1 MHNHADFEL
10 IAACQRGDA
19 SAFREVFGIYRD
31 RVYALCRNMLGS
43 DEDAEDLTQD
53 IFIAA
58 FKGIRSFSAEAAFG
72 TWLYRIAA
80 NRCSAELRK
89 KRPKFQSVDEA
100 EQKIVLPI
108 SSRPNPEEQ
117 MVRKEMA
124 EARLE
129 MEAFIDDNEQARG
142 ELESHLAAWETAQSA
157 QSGGASDGL
166 WEGIEAGLQVDSSE
180 STSLDDLA
188 LMIRGLAG
196 EVEDFKREMQGLR
209 REVQSGEWTEER
221 EAASDD
227 IRVRSSV
234 VSEVP
239 RRGNVE
245 NVPRRRNVQPF
256 RRFS

>member
-1 MHNHADFEL
+1 M
-10 IAACQRGDA
+10 
-19 SAFREVFGIYRD
+19 
-31 RVYALCRNMLGS
+31 
-43 DEDAEDLTQD
+43 
-53 IFIAA
+53 
-58 FKGIRSFSAEAAFG
+58 
-72 TWLYRIAA
+72 
-80 NRCSAELRK
+80 RK
-89 KRPKFQSVDEA
+89 KRPKFQAVDEA

-157 QSGGASDGL
+157 QSGGAPDGL

-180 STSLDDLA
+180 STSLD
-188 LMIRGLAG
+188 
-196 EVEDFKREMQGLR
+196 DFKREMQGLR